1 MSFYENGVVNQNKL
15 TGRITDDGYQFWRD
29 NNCIGSIGTQP
40 IKNRPSNHGLNFNLA
55 NSGYYMGWAYEDV
68 VGVSPKLKWY
78 YTAKSID
85 SSSQYDNLN
94 AGCDIN
100 MRGYCINNV
109 KFDLDNLIFKEWTV
123 SNTFRFAVASGFD
136 SDGKASGWYDN
147 CYMTFKN
154 GILVD
159 CSLPR

>member
-1 MSFYENGVVNQNKL
+1 
-15 TGRITDDGYQFWRD
+15 
-29 NNCIGSIGTQP
+29 
-40 IKNRPSNHGLNFNLA
+40 
-55 NSGYYMGWAYEDV
+55 
-68 VGVSPKLKWY
+68 
-78 YTAKSID
+78 
-85 SSSQYDNLN
+85 
-94 AGCDIN
+94 

-109 KFDLDNLIFKEWTV
+109 KLDLDNLIFKEWTV
-123 SNTFRFAVASGFD
+123 SNTFRFAVATGFD